1 MTDILVK
8 RAFLVKGARV
18 EPGTVVAV
26 DHGLAVELVQ
36 NGKAEMAGT
45 EPAVSGPMTSESA
58 PSLTKGKRAKAE
70 VTK

>member
-36 NGKAEMAGT
+36 NGKAEMAGDV
-45 EPAVSGPMTSESA
+45 PAVSGPMTTESA
-58 PSLTKGKRAKAE
+58 PVLTKGKRTKAG
-70 VTK
+70 VTT

>member
-1 MTDILVK
+1 MTDVRVT

-26 DHGLAVELVQ
+26 DHGIAVELVQ
-36 NGKAEMAGT
+36 NGKAEMVGEA
-45 EPAVSGPMTSESA
+45 PIVSGPLTSESA

>member
-18 EPGTVVAV
+18 EPGAVVAV

-36 NGKAEMAGT
+36 NGKAEMVGA
-45 EPAVSGPMTSESA
+45 EPTVSGPMTSESA
-58 PSLTKGKRAKAE
+58 SSLTKGKRAKAG

>member
-36 NGKAEMAGT
+36 NGKAEMVGA
-45 EPAVSGPMTSESA
+45 EPTVSGPMTSESA
-58 PSLTKGKRAKAE
+58 PSLTKAKRAKAE

>member
-1 MTDILVK
+1 MTEVRVK
-8 RAFLVKGARV
+8 RAFLLKGARV

-36 NGKAEMAGT
+36 NGKAEIVGA

-58 PSLTKGKRAKAE
+58 PGLTKGKRAKAE